1 MIIKKQLCLICF
13 LLIHII
19 KGQAQD
25 ISFRHLTTDNG
36 LSHNAVMTMYQ
47 DERGFIWIG
56 TRNGANLYNGHEF
69 KIYKS
74 QKNNP
79 NSLIY
84 NNIRQITGNGNGDI
98 YFMTPKG
105 ISAFNIRL
113 NKFTTLIQKE
123 IRAMFFHK
131 QLYTAY
137 NNSIYKYDGKQFN
150 VYYELPQKQTQI
162 TSLHINEDRILI
174 GTENQGLFSLDTNYR
189 LSHLIPKGN
198 ISTIFQDSSGQY
210 WIGSWEHGLF
220 TMNGTTIHNFRHQE
234 NDPASISSNF
244 IRCCTE
250 DKQGNIWIG
259 TFDGLNRYHP
269 STRTFTYYLK
279 RDRGLSHSSIWSLL
293 CDHQGTVW
301 VGTYFGGVNYFNT
314 ESQIYHQYQA
324 SDMVN
329 EGLSSPIVG
338 CIIEDSQNNLWIGT
352 EGGGLNKYNLASRQ
366 FEWYKHDNNANSLS
380 HNNIKSLYYDA
391 RHEVIWIAHT
401 WEG

>member
-25 ISFRHLTTDNG
+25 ISFRHLTTDDG

-84 NNIRQITGNGNGDI
+84 NNIRQITGNGNGEI

-105 ISAFNIRL
+105 VSAFNIRL

-137 NNSIYKYDGKQFN
+137 NNCIYKYDGKQFN
-150 VYYELPQKQTQI
+150 VYYEFPKNRLK
-162 TSLHINEDRILI
+162 SLLFISAKIVYSSVPRIKVYSVWIMTI
-174 GTENQGLFSLDTNYR
+174 GYR
-189 LSHLIPKGN
+189 ISFPKG
-198 ISTIFQDSSGQY
+198 I
-210 WIGSWEHGLF
+210 
-220 TMNGTTIHNFRHQE
+220 
-234 NDPASISSNF
+234 
-244 IRCCTE
+244 
-250 DKQGNIWIG
+250 
-259 TFDGLNRYHP
+259 
-269 STRTFTYYLK
+269 
-279 RDRGLSHSSIWSLL
+279 SLL
-293 CDHQGTVW
+293 FFRIHRD
-301 VGTYFGGVNYFNT
+301 NT
-314 ESQIYHQYQA
+314 
-324 SDMVN
+324 
-329 EGLSSPIVG
+329 G
-338 CIIEDSQNNLWIGT
+338 
-352 EGGGLNKYNLASRQ
+352 
-366 FEWYKHDNNANSLS
+366 
-380 HNNIKSLYYDA
+380 
-391 RHEVIWIAHT
+391 
-401 WEG
+401 

>member
-25 ISFRHLTTDNG
+25 ISFRHLTTDDG

-84 NNIRQITGNGNGDI
+84 NNIRQITGNGNGEI

-105 ISAFNIRL
+105 VSAFNIRL

-137 NNSIYKYDGKQFN
+137 NNCIYKYDGKQFN

-162 TSLHINEDRILI
+162 TSLHISGDRILI
-174 GTENQGLFSLDTNYR
+174 VPRIKVIQ
-189 LSHLIPKGN
+189 
-198 ISTIFQDSSGQY
+198 SG
-210 WIGSWEHGLF
+210 
-220 TMNGTTIHNFRHQE
+220 
-234 NDPASISSNF
+234 
-244 IRCCTE
+244 
-250 DKQGNIWIG
+250 
-259 TFDGLNRYHP
+259 
-269 STRTFTYYLK
+269 
-279 RDRGLSHSSIWSLL
+279 
-293 CDHQGTVW
+293 
-301 VGTYFGGVNYFNT
+301 
-314 ESQIYHQYQA
+314 
-324 SDMVN
+324 
-329 EGLSSPIVG
+329 
-338 CIIEDSQNNLWIGT
+338 
-352 EGGGLNKYNLASRQ
+352 
-366 FEWYKHDNNANSLS
+366 
-380 HNNIKSLYYDA
+380 
-391 RHEVIWIAHT
+391 
-401 WEG
+401 